1 MITDLRSLI
10 QKANSNDSENFNKNS
25 DNLNNN
31 KNSFN
36 EELKNANSSTE

>member
-10 QKANSNDSENFNKNS
+10 QKANSNDSENFNKN
-25 DNLNNN
+25 

-36 EELKNANSSTE
+36 EELKNANSSSE

>member
-10 QKANSNDSENFNKNS
+10 QKANSNDSENFNKS
-25 DNLNNN
+25 

-36 EELKNANSSTE
+36 EELKNANSSSE